1 MDTPDEKKQPRIEIK
16 GDEGKSKRRYLLP
29 SGSHLM
35 VHDGQTVDAGDVLVK
50 IPRQTAKQ
58 KDTTGGLPRVVEL
71 FEARRPKEPAVITEV
86 NGLVKF
92 GDVTKSHRKVLVVTP
107 DGEEHE
113 YQLPRGAHVNVR
125 EGEAVVAGDPLMDG
139 PIDPHDI
146 LKVKGADELQR
157 YQR

>member
-1 MDTPDEKKQPRIEIK
+1 MKRVPFASEFPR
-16 GDEGKSKRRYLLP
+16 SR
-29 SGSHLM
+29 SA
-35 VHDGQTVDAGDVLVK
+35 VDAGDVLVK
-50 IPRQTAKQ
+50 IPRETAKQ
-58 KDTTGGLPRVVEL
+58 KDITGGLPRVVEL

-125 EGEAVVAGDPLMDG
+125 EGEAVPQGEAFALECRQTFTTGG
-139 PIDPHDI
+139 
-146 LKVKGADELQR
+146 
-157 YQR
+157 

>member
-1 MDTPDEKKQPRIEIK
+1 MVVFKDILDKQTGPTR
-16 GDEGKSKRRYLLP
+16 LLP

-35 VHDGQTVDAGDVLVK
+35 VQDGQTVDAGDVLVK
-50 IPRQTAKQ
+50 IPRETAKQ
-58 KDTTGGLPRVVEL
+58 KDITGGLPRVVEL

-157 YQR
+157 YLVDEIQEV

>member
-1 MDTPDEKKQPRIEIK
+1 MQPKDKPAACTGAWRTGGARPPTPPGIEIK

-29 SGSHLM
+29 SGSQLM
-35 VHDGQTVDAGDVLVK
+35 VQDGQTVDAGDVLVK
-50 IPRQTAKQ
+50 IPRETAKQ
-58 KDTTGGLPRVVEL
+58 KDITGGLPRVVEL

-125 EGEAVVAGDPLMDG
+125 EGEAVPQGEASRWSR
-139 PIDPHDI
+139 
-146 LKVKGADELQR
+146 ATR
-157 YQR
+157 